1 MCSPGQCRVLHW
13 RPPTAPLLRRPCHP
27 WSTCPTIF
35 PTPAILGPHYVSHTP
50 HVILPPPW
58 PTAMPPC
65 HHGPLQHP
73 SSPVHCPSAVV
84 PPHPPPHRHCGSPC
98 SRPPADGTLAWPTTC
113 PTFHAGAARSC
124 VGWPTWLSI
133 LNFLN
138 NSHLFVTK
146 ISVIN
151 FNHRPMPPFFVVI
164 IIVLS
169 LKLDDNSKAN
179 CYRNLSL
186 KYFGDKCYLITNL
199 DVKAFVTEN
208 FGDKFGTNTL
218 LSHNLNLLSPKFL
231 GTKHLFSTSV
241 FTFRESTRGCSCSYS
256 WSSSW

>member
-1 MCSPGQCRVLHW
+1 MHVNTPFHGRVNIQPFNGLCVHW
-13 RPPTAPLLRRPCHP
+13 PVPRVTLAATHATTTEAAVPPMIHLPHHLPHTSNSWAPLHLPHSPCD
-27 WSTCPTIF
+27 
-35 PTPAILGPHYVSHTP
+35 PAATVANHNAT
-50 HVILPPPW
+50 
-58 PTAMPPC
+58 MPPC

-73 SSPVHCPSAVV
+73 LSPGHCPSAVV

-98 SRPPADGTLAWPTTC
+98 SCLLADGTLAWPTAC
-113 PTFHAGAARSC
+113 PTFYAGAARSC

-179 CYRNLSL
+179 CYRNLLL
-186 KYFGDKCYLITNL
+186 KYFGDKCYLITKL
-199 DVKAFVTEN
+199 DVKAFVTGN
-208 FGDKFGTNTL
+208 FGDKFGN
-218 LSHNLNLLSPKFL
+218 K
-231 GTKHLFSTSV
+231 
-241 FTFRESTRGCSCSYS
+241 YS
-256 WSSSW
+256 FVT